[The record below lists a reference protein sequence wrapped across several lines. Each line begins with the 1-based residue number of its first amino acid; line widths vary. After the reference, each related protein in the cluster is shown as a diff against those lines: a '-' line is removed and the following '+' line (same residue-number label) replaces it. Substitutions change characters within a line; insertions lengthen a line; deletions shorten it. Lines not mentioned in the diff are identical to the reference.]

1 MAIPRFSSVTYIDS
15 NGIRSHAIKQKQQN
29 GSVMIAVTKANNP
42 EVTLAMP
49 LDQFIKTEMPGLN
62 YPRTRRLDVSRL
74 LAPAKKP
81 LKSIKF

>member
-1 MAIPRFSSVTYIDS
+1 MAIPRIGSVTYVK
-15 NGIRSHAIKQKQQN
+15 NGIRIN
-29 GSVMIAVTKANNP
+29 GLVQRQPNGKAMI
-42 EVTLAMP
+42 TLKKVNSPGETIIMP
-49 LDQFIKTEMPGLN
+49 LDQFIKTEMPGLD